1 MGAYELAMPS
11 GEGHRRTPLSSP
23 AKLPTAV
30 APTKASHLR
39 PLDNKIETPEMNAT
53 SARRIHRGKS
63 RLGTIIAGHQ
73 QTADPTK
80 ARRSKILFRVIA
92 SSPSHAKDGHN

>member
-1 MGAYELAMPS
+1 MK
-11 GEGHRRTPLSSP
+11 PLSSP
-23 AKLPTAV
+23 AKDPPAV
-30 APTKASHLR
+30 AATKAGH
-39 PLDNKIETPEMNAT
+39 PCPPDNKIEATEIRAT

-63 RLGTIIAGHQ
+63 RLGSIIAGHQ

-92 SSPSHAKDGHN
+92 ASGER